1 MIEGRV
7 TDSQELTLPA
17 ATVEVQDSQ
26 GTTIKKIVGRYDGSY
41 RVADVPIGTYTV
53 QFSHDGFQSVR
64 KDAVVAAGRTV
75 TLDAALPPQALN
87 STVGSRRC
95 VDNRRQSGRAD
106 WTMFPA
112 VPSTRTQIHRY
123 PLGDIQFAQRDFS

>member
-1 MIEGRV
+1 LQGHKGQGGASGTIGGRV

-87 STVGSRRC
+87 STVT
-95 VDNRRQSGRAD
+95 VSG
-106 WTMFPA
+106 
-112 VPSTRTQIHRY
+112 
-123 PLGDIQFAQRDFS
+123 G